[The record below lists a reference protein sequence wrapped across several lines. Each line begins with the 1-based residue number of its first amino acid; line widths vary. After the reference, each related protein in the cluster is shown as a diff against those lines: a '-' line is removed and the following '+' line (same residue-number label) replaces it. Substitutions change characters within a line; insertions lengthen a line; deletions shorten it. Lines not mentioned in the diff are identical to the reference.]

1 MSFDLE
7 LKAVAIAQAAKE
19 YAYYERVSPGPGE
32 RFIAALVEGYGTLRQ
47 NPFFQVRKTP
57 YRYLKLPKF
66 PHRLI
71 YEVQGQSVI
80 VYQLRHTRRKSHR
93 KYGP

>member
-19 YAYYERVSPGPGE
+19 YAYYERKSSGLGE
-32 RFIAALVEGYGTLRQ
+32 RFIAALVEGYGTLKQ
-47 NPFFQVRKTP
+47 NPFFQVRKAP
-57 YRYLKLPKF
+57 YRYLKLRKF

-80 VYQLRHTRRKSHR
+80 VYQLRHTKRKSHR